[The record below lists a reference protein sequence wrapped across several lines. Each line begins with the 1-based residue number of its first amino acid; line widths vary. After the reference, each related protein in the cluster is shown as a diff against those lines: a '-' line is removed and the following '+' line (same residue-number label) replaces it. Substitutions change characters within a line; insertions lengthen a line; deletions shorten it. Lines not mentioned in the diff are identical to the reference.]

1 MVAARALFALAALP
15 LGAAAGL
22 VASFASFASFASG
35 GCGTTP
41 SSSVDGGDLMGVFDP
56 RDAGADAA
64 RDGKAPALARDAGK
78 GRHDGGAVA
87 LNVGDAGAEGGAPGS
102 PSLTRAPAGGS
113 CVAEEGL
120 PNRELRR
127 VLGRPPCRE
136 SQVLE
141 WRDAEGSPRYAC
153 VIAPRNVE
161 TRAPLPVVVFFHGAF
176 EDPTFVDKKTG
187 LRKLG
192 ARFPL
197 TGDPAHTGF
206 IVLAVQ
212 GRQIRG
218 GKQGAVF
225 DTEYTGSDNVDVS
238 AVDHFLDELIGRK
251 LVDRRRIYALGPSY
265 GGQMA
270 ATYAMMRAD
279 RVAAFGVYASD
290 APPAGWTCPGPPP
303 PAMVL
308 YRACDEFFPCA
319 SVERWLRA
327 RDALSAETAWMRLGF
342 ANEEEPH
349 CALKNKCTKIK
360 GAANHRRWPKGR
372 EEDVLRFFARHTLSV
387 QP

>member
-1 MVAARALFALAALP
+1 
-15 LGAAAGL
+15 
-22 VASFASFASFASG
+22 
-35 GCGTTP
+35 
-41 SSSVDGGDLMGVFDP
+41 MGVFDP
-56 RDAGADAA
+56 RDAAVDAAA
-64 RDGKAPALARDAGK
+64 RDARAKDAGK
-78 GRHDGGAVA
+78 KGGG
-87 LNVGDAGAEGGAPGS
+87 LGDAGVLGGD
-102 PSLTRAPAGGS
+102 AGGS
-113 CVAEEGL
+113 PEKVRAPTTGVCVAEEGL
-120 PNRELRR
+120 PNREMRK

-136 SQVLE
+136 ARVLE
-141 WRDAEGSPRYAC
+141 WRDGEGSPRYAC

-161 TRAPLPVVVFFHGAF
+161 TRAPLPVVLFFHGAF
-176 EDPTFVDKKTG
+176 DDPTAVDKKTG

-192 ARFPL
+192 ARFSL

-212 GRQIRG
+212 GRAIRG

-225 DTEYTGSDNVDVS
+225 DTEYTGSDNVDVA
-238 AVDHFLDELIGRK
+238 AVDHFLDALIGQK
-251 LVDRRRIYALGPSY
+251 LVDRRRIYALGGSY

-290 APPAGWTCPGPPP
+290 APPASWTCPGPPP
-303 PAMVL
+303 PAMVV

-327 RDALSAETAWMRLGF
+327 RDALSAETAWVRLGA
-342 ANEEEPH
+342 ANDEEPH
-349 CALKNKCTKIK
+349 CALKNKCTEIK
-360 GAANHRRWPKGR
+360 GSAHHRRWPKGR
-372 EEDVLRFFARHTLSV
+372 EEEILKFFAKHTLSV